1 VAPPVKGGSAGIFP
15 AEPFL
20 NVKTEINMIEQKVI
34 DTLRRYDEIAGLI
47 LEQKVDEFSDK
58 MDEKPPEE
66 DDVTYEQYLH
76 RVAMQET
83 EEQSVLME
91 AEPQESLDGMSMN
104 DYFAKLS
111 FEELTEILE
120 FCAVELDRGV
130 PASVVNALVKID
142 DSAMVEGYA
151 RTMVRESAWRDEEMD
166 DEDKLFEMEFQKVKA
181 SLRILAG
188 RHDSSLIDD
197 VLDRF
202 MSYERTHSFVADS
215 IAEYIESFPDEAPAK
230 LIERLEEHKDDGMEG
245 PCEDLVV
252 MLTNI
257 GKEKKS
263 EEIYNALR
271 LAFRSMTNKIYAVIC
286 LADYGD
292 DRAVPMLKNYINRH
306 QSDISRELFYEMM
319 SAIQNLGGDIEDIS
333 DPFGDF
339 TKKG

>member
-1 VAPPVKGGSAGIFP
+1 
-15 AEPFL
+15 
-20 NVKTEINMIEQKVI
+20 MIDQKII
-34 DTLRRYDEIAGLI
+34 DVLKRYDEIAGLI
-47 LEQKVDEFSDK
+47 LEQKVDEFADK

-83 EEQSVLME
+83 EEQSLLME
-91 AEPQESLDGMSMN
+91 AEPQEALGGLSMN
-104 DYFAKLS
+104 EFFAKLS
-111 FEELTEILE
+111 FAELTEILE
-120 FCAVELDRGV
+120 YCATELDRGV
-130 PASVVNALVKID
+130 PTSVVNALVNID
-142 DSAMVEGYA
+142 DAAMVEGYA

-166 DEDKLFEMEFQKVKA
+166 NEDKLFEMEFQKVKA
-181 SLRILAG
+181 SLKILSG
-188 RHDSSLIDD
+188 RHDATLLDD

-230 LIERLEEHKDDGMEG
+230 LIDRLKEHMDDGMEG

-263 EEIYNALR
+263 EQIYDALR
-271 LAFRSMTNKIYAVIC
+271 MAFRSMTNKIYAVIC
-286 LADYGD
+286 FADYGD
-292 DRAVPMLKNYINRH
+292 DRAVPLMKNYINRH
-306 QSDISRELFYEMM
+306 QTDIPRELFYEMM

>member
-1 VAPPVKGGSAGIFP
+1 
-15 AEPFL
+15 
-20 NVKTEINMIEQKVI
+20 MIEQKVI

-306 QSDISRELFYEMM
+306 QTDITRELFYEMM

-339 TKKG
+339 QKKG

>member
-1 VAPPVKGGSAGIFP
+1 
-15 AEPFL
+15 
-20 NVKTEINMIEQKVI
+20 MIEQKVI

-83 EEQSVLME
+83 EEQSILME
-91 AEPQESLDGMSMN
+91 AEPQESLGGVSMN
-104 DYFAKLS
+104 DYFAKLT

-130 PASVVNALVKID
+130 PASVVNALVNID
-142 DSAMVEGYA
+142 DAAMVEGYA

-181 SLRILAG
+181 SLRILSG

-306 QSDISRELFYEMM
+306 QTDISRELFYEMM

>member
-1 VAPPVKGGSAGIFP
+1 
-15 AEPFL
+15 
-20 NVKTEINMIEQKVI
+20 MIDQKII
-34 DTLRRYDEIAGLI
+34 DVLKRYDEIAGLI
-47 LEQKVDEFSDK
+47 LEQKVDEFADK

-83 EEQSVLME
+83 EEQSLLME
-91 AEPQESLDGMSMN
+91 AEPQEALGGLSMN
-104 DYFAKLS
+104 EFFAKLS
-111 FEELTEILE
+111 FAELTEILE
-120 FCAVELDRGV
+120 YCATELDRGV
-130 PASVVNALVKID
+130 PASVVNALVNID

-166 DEDKLFEMEFQKVKA
+166 NEDKLFEMEFQKVKA
-181 SLRILAG
+181 SLKILSG
-188 RHDSSLIDD
+188 RHDATLLDD

-230 LIERLEEHKDDGMEG
+230 LIDRLKEHMDDGMEG

-263 EEIYNALR
+263 EQIYDALR
-271 LAFRSMTNKIYAVIC
+271 MAFRSMTNKIYAVIC
-286 LADYGD
+286 FADYGD
-292 DRAVPMLKNYINRH
+292 DRAVPLMKNYINRH
-306 QSDISRELFYEMM
+306 QTDIPRELFYEMM

>member
-1 VAPPVKGGSAGIFP
+1 
-15 AEPFL
+15 
-20 NVKTEINMIEQKVI
+20 MIEQKVI
-34 DTLRRYDEIAGLI
+34 DTLGRYDELAGLI
-47 LEQKVDEFSDK
+47 LEQKVDEFADK

-83 EEQSVLME
+83 EEQSILME
-91 AEPQESLDGMSMN
+91 AEPQESLGGMSMN

-142 DSAMVEGYA
+142 DAAMVEGYA

-188 RHDSSLIDD
+188 RHDASLIDD

>member
-1 VAPPVKGGSAGIFP
+1 
-15 AEPFL
+15 
-20 NVKTEINMIEQKVI
+20 MIEQKVI

-47 LEQKVDEFSDK
+47 LEQKVDEFADK

-83 EEQSVLME
+83 EEQSLLME
-91 AEPQESLDGMSMN
+91 AEPQESLGGMSMN
-104 DYFAKLS
+104 DYFAQLS

-142 DSAMVEGYA
+142 DAAMVEGYA
-151 RTMVRESAWRDEEMD
+151 RTMVRESAWRDEEMN

-188 RHDSSLIDD
+188 RHDSTLIDD

-215 IAEYIESFPDEAPAK
+215 IAEYIESFPDEAPSK
-230 LIERLEEHKDDGMEG
+230 LIELLEEHKDDGMEG

-306 QSDISRELFYEMM
+306 QTDITRELFYEMM

-339 TKKG
+339 QKKG